1 MNKNYYEILGVDESA
16 TQDEIKKAYRKLTL
30 EFHPDKGG
38 DENKFKEIAES
49 YNIIGDTEKRKQYD
63 QNKNNP
69 FANMG
74 GGISHEDFINQMFGN
89 RGGNPFGNQ
98 QRRKSAPDKV
108 VKVTINPIDSYR
120 GTQKT
125 IQYAKDNKCDSCNGS
140 GGEQQVCT
148 GCNGMGFH
156 IKSVGTGFMTQQF
169 RTACGGCGGRGYTL
183 VHRCYSCSGNGVKPT
198 TNQINIKL
206 PVGVDSGQFLK
217 FVDLGD
223 FRNGEYGDLILQLE
237 VIPQDGYEKM
247 NNDLIYSLYL
257 NLDEVLQD
265 KFTIP
270 HPDGDLNI
278 NAPNVFDTSKPLRLK
293 GKGFPG
299 GDMYV
304 KLNLRFQ
311 KTT

>member
-1 MNKNYYEILGVDESA
+1 MSNYYEILGVSKDA
-16 TQDEIKKAYRKLTL
+16 NQDEIKKAYRKLAIQY
-30 EFHPDKGG
+30 HPDRNP
-38 DENKFKEIAES
+38 DSEDKFKEIAEA
-49 YNIIGDTEKRKQYD
+49 YEHVGDENKRKEYD
-63 QNKNNP
+63 NRLNNP

-74 GGISHEDFINQMFGN
+74 GGASYEDLINQIFGN
-89 RGGNPFGNQ
+89 RGGHPHANG

-108 VKVTINPIDSYR
+108 VKVSISPIDSYKGSQR
-120 GTQKT
+120 T
-125 IQYAKDNKCDSCNGS
+125 IQYIKDNKCDTCNGA
-140 GGEQQVCT
+140 GGEQQICT
-148 GCNGMGFH
+148 SCNGMGFQV
-156 IKSVGTGFMTQQF
+156 KTFGTGFMTQQF
-169 RTACGGCGGRGYTL
+169 RSACGGCGGRGYTL
-183 VHRCYSCSGNGVKPT
+183 VHRCYGCGGNGVKPVS
-198 TNQINIKL
+198 NQITIKL

-217 FVDLGD
+217 FADLGD

-257 NLDEVLQD
+257 NLDEVQQD
-265 KFTIP
+265 KYTIP

-304 KLNLRFQ
+304 KLNVKFQ